1 MMPELPASREASLR
15 PKSWRRVTVWLALLW
30 AAAARLSAHDP
41 GISTA
46 QVQLHADRLEIVTG
60 FAPDDAQFLL
70 PAALRTAEKWTEAD
84 FGRVQP
90 ALAADAA
97 RLWEV
102 RAGGA
107 TLRPRSARVELLPD
121 DNVSFFLT
129 YAPVAAGAGLGLH
142 APRLAELPP
151 EHRQFAIVTD
161 VLGSMLGR
169 KLLRSADA
177 TLDLPGSGAA
187 PAANAPAP
195 ADESAGATFR
205 GFLKLGV
212 EHIWTGYDHLL
223 FLFALLV
230 VCRTFRASVAII
242 SCFTLAHSITL
253 GLATFDL
260 VNLPAALVEP
270 VIAASIVYV
279 GVENLLRRG
288 EEPRGRWLLTF
299 AFGLIH
305 GFGFAGVLRDL
316 GLGEASGGIA
326 VPLLAFNLGVE
337 LGQIAIAVV
346 VLPLVWRARR
356 NEKFVRRAVPA
367 LSAAVAL
374 AGLYWLLERTVFR

>member
-1 MMPELPASREASLR
+1 MSPGRRWARVCAGIGLWLGLAAGLR
-15 PKSWRRVTVWLALLW
+15 
-30 AAAARLSAHDP
+30 AHDP

-46 QVQLHADRLEIVTG
+46 QVQLLADRLEIVTG

-70 PAALRTAEKWTEAD
+70 PADRRTEEKWTEAD

-107 TLRPRSARVELLPD
+107 TLRPRRVRVELLPD

-129 YAPVAAGAGLGLH
+129 YPAAAAGAGLSLH
-142 APRLAELPP
+142 APRLAELPSG
-151 EHRQFAIVTD
+151 HRQFLIMSD
-161 VLGSMLGR
+161 ERGSTLGR
-169 KLLRSADA
+169 KLLRAADA
-177 TLDLPGSGAA
+177 TLDLPGSGAP
-187 PAANAPAP
+187 PAAGAAPPP
-195 ADESAGATFR
+195 AEESAGATFR

-230 VCRTFRASVAII
+230 VCRTFRSAVAII

-260 VNLPAALVEP
+260 VSLPAALVEP

-288 EEPRGRWLLTF
+288 AEPRGRWLLTF

-326 VPLLAFNLGVE
+326 LPLLAFNLGVE
-337 LGQIAIAVV
+337 LGQIAIAAV

-356 NEKFVRRAVPA
+356 NEKFVRRGVPA
-367 LSAAVAL
+367 LSAIVAL
-374 AGLYWLLERTVFR
+374 AGLYWLLERTLFR